1 MSGAHSRSQRS
12 LSSLPMFS
20 SLPSWEDPLLPARC
34 AALLV
39 YGEIHYLR
47 SDWGEDEEGR
57 SKPESWNDGDP
68 YEGESPRGLA
78 FRVRFVEGRK
88 SFSPFDFSLS
98 TTRWWHMASSLSSI
112 LVDLDVDGS
121 ELKGMWW
128 GLGAGN
134 NLARGWSCRIKPRH
148 VNVWRIFT
156 STEWPEFRRLMCVGW
171 FGFSFHVLLSFSQ
184 SYRVVYVPDGGS
196 EGKRFIL
203 DKRGLD

>member
-1 MSGAHSRSQRS
+1 MSGAHSRSRRS

-47 SDWGEDEEGR
+47 SDCGGDEEGR
-57 SKPESWNDGDP
+57 SKPESWNDGEP

-78 FRVRFVEGRK
+78 FRVHFVEGRK

-98 TTRWWHMASSLSSI
+98 TTRWWNMASSLSSI

-121 ELKGMWW
+121 ELKGMW
-128 GLGAGN
+128 
-134 NLARGWSCRIKPRH
+134 
-148 VNVWRIFT
+148 
-156 STEWPEFRRLMCVGW
+156 
-171 FGFSFHVLLSFSQ
+171 
-184 SYRVVYVPDGGS
+184 
-196 EGKRFIL
+196 
-203 DKRGLD
+203 